1 MSSGKAFQALALN
14 GGPKA
19 RATPWP
25 PRRLFGPEE
34 KAVVVDMFDQAIE
47 TGVAFGYNG
56 PEEEAYCREFAAFLG
71 GGYAD
76 AVNSGTASVFV
87 ALRALDLPAFSE
99 VIVGAVTDP
108 GGLMPVPLLNLVP
121 VIADAAPGCYNSGPE
136 QIEALITPRT
146 SAILVAHI
154 AGEPADIEAIAA
166 VAQRHG
172 LPLIEDC
179 SQSHGAT
186 LNGKP
191 VGTFGAIAAFSTMS
205 GKHHCTGA
213 QGGVVF
219 TRNEELSGC
228 MKRAADR
235 GKPFG
240 LPPGS
245 TNCWASLNLN
255 SNELA
260 CAIGRVQLRKLP
272 GIIRRRR
279 EAVRRL
285 AAGIAEFATVSVPT
299 PLPGAD
305 PSYWFLRMV
314 FHPERAKCD
323 KSTFCRALS
332 AEGLPIN
339 PSYRGALPHLMDW
352 FVNRRVFGG
361 SGYPWS
367 APEYTGDRNRQFPCP
382 NANHTMD
389 TQFNLAI
396 NESWGPAEI
405 SDAVAAFAKLDAAFR
420 RS

>member
-1 MSSGKAFQALALN
+1 MDSDRALQALALN

-19 RATPWP
+19 RTVPWP
-25 PRRLFGPEE
+25 PRRLFGPAE
-34 KAVVVDMFDQAIE
+34 KAAAVNLFDRAIE

-121 VIADAAPGCYNSGPE
+121 VIADSAPGCYNSGPE
-136 QIEALITPRT
+136 QIEELITPRT
-146 SAILVAHI
+146 RAILIAHI
-154 AGEPADIEAIAA
+154 GGEPADAEAIAA
-166 VAQRHG
+166 LAERHN

-186 LNGKP
+186 LNGRP
-191 VGTFGAIAAFSTMS
+191 VGTFGDIAAFSTMS

-219 TRNEELSGC
+219 TRDEELYWRVR
-228 MKRAADR
+228 RAADR

-260 CAIGRVQLRKLP
+260 CAIGRVQLLKLP
-272 GIIRRRR
+272 DIVSRRRD
-279 EAVRRL
+279 AVKRL
-285 AAGIAEFATVSVPT
+285 ADGIAEFATVSVPT
-299 PLPGAD
+299 PRPGAE

-314 FHPERAKCD
+314 FHPEKANCD
-323 KSTFCRALS
+323 KAAYCQALS

-352 FVNRRVFGG
+352 FVKRRAFGK
-361 SGYPWS
+361 STYPWS
-367 APEYTGDRNRQFPCP
+367 APEYTGDGDRQFPCP
-382 NANHTMD
+382 NANHVMD

-396 NESWGPAEI
+396 NESWGPAEVA
-405 SDAVAAFAKLDAAFR
+405 DAVAAFAKVDAAFR